1 MKMVRRWLQWFQEL
15 TLRGKLVAAF
25 VVWGA
30 LALGVTAGYL
40 AVRFGALAAVL
51 GPSQATHVREILGE
65 MAWLVLGLLLATVV
79 FGISV
84 SRSILHPLS
93 ALARAVREVKPGA
106 SHLPLPP
113 VLTREGDLWELT
125 QAFDHMAYALSE
137 RDAQLQ
143 LTLRERERQIAE
155 LAAISRFAEGC
166 AQFRDGAE
174 LYQHLTSH
182 MAQAVDAEV
191 CFILLYEK
199 GSNEMVAQAPGYG
212 MTDEVV
218 ATIRYQVTPE
228 IRAVWDFKTQGPL
241 LCNDP
246 QSDQRLVQS
255 LIRPLGFYNLVL
267 VPFYF
272 QGRVTGL
279 IVVANKPKWLTH
291 EDGRLLSVFANHTSL
306 AVANLRFYRE
316 IQQLA
321 IRDGLTGLYNYRY
334 CRAQIDRAV
343 QQARRYNAPLSLLL
357 LDIDNFKTYNDSYG
371 HLKGDLILKEIAGLL
386 TAHTR
391 GADLVARYGG
401 EEFVIVLPE
410 IAAEQAH
417 SVADKIRQ
425 VIEEH
430 PFALEA
436 GELPQTLTIS
446 VGVASSDGTCSADA
460 IIQRADEALYRA
472 KESGKN
478 RVVGSTASSS

>member
-1 MKMVRRWLQWFQEL
+1 MLRRGLQWFRGM

-25 VVWGA
+25 VVWGV
-30 LALGVTAGYL
+30 LVLGVTAGYL
-40 AVRFGALAAVL
+40 AVRFEALTAVL
-51 GPSQATHVREILGE
+51 GPSRVTHIRGILGE
-65 MAWLVLGLLLATVV
+65 MVWLALGLLLATAV
-79 FGISV
+79 FGVYV
-84 SRSILHPLS
+84 SRFILWPLS
-93 ALARAVREVKPGA
+93 ALARAVREIKPGA
-106 SHLPLPP
+106 SHVPLPP

-166 AQFRDGAE
+166 AQFRDGME
-174 LYQHLTSH
+174 LYQHLTSQ
-182 MAQAVDAEV
+182 MARAVGAEV

-212 MTDEVV
+212 MADAVV
-218 ATIRYQVTPE
+218 TTVRYQVTPE
-228 IRAVWDFKTQGPL
+228 IRAIWDFKTQGAL

-246 QSDQRLVQS
+246 QSDPRLVQE
-255 LIRPLGFYNLVL
+255 LISPLGFYNLVV

-291 EDGRLLSVFANHTSL
+291 EDSRLLWVFANHTSI
-306 AVANLRFYRE
+306 AVANLRFYQE

-321 IRDGLTGLYNYRY
+321 IRDGLTGLYNHRY
-334 CRAQIDRAV
+334 FRAQIDRAA
-343 QQARRYNAPLSLLL
+343 QHAHRYHSPLSLLL

-391 GADLVARYGG
+391 SADLVARYGG
-401 EEFVIVLPE
+401 EEFVVVLPE
-410 IAAEQAH
+410 IGPEQAH

-425 VIEEH
+425 VVEEH

-436 GELPQTLTIS
+436 GELPQTLTVS
-446 VGVASSDGTCSADA
+446 VGVASSDGTWSADA

-472 KESGKN
+472 KEAGKN